1 MKLIPMP
8 ARTVLAMAVVVC
20 SRLVFPAPAGAEMPV
35 VTDVRA
41 ESLGGAVTAIAK
53 QSGAL
58 AWNPAGLS
66 AMPQVELG
74 ALYASGIVDTQY
86 MGVSCGIP
94 LGIGGLAI
102 GWHRMAN
109 EFEKTSALDVP
120 IGDGTVSND
129 VVRAGIGVN
138 ILPVKLGVAVRYV
151 AERIDDFSLDGFACD
166 AGAQYAWRKLRLGAA
181 WKNAYAGGL
190 TGTGAA
196 GDAVSETIPP
206 SVRAGVALVLPAS
219 FDVQQRKQDME
230 DGSAGPRRRTLTIT
244 PTVDVDIPVYRRQT
258 LQATPGIELDVE
270 RLVALRLGLHE
281 CRDVRAGIALKTP
294 AFVIDYAFAANTD
307 LAHTHILSTT
317 IYF

>member
-1 MKLIPMP
+1 MNRISIV
-8 ARTVLAMAVVVC
+8 ARAALSMAVVLC
-20 SRLVFPAPAGAEMPV
+20 ARLVFPALAGAEMPV

-41 ESLGGAVTAIAK
+41 ESLGGAVTAIAR

-66 AMPQVELG
+66 TMPQVELG

-94 LGIGGLAI
+94 LGFGGLAV

-109 EFEKTSALDVP
+109 EFQKTSALDMP
-120 IGDGTVSND
+120 LGDGAVSND

-138 ILPVKLGVAVRYV
+138 VLPVKLGVAVRYA
-151 AERIDDFSLDGFACD
+151 AERIDDFSLDGFSCD
-166 AGAQYAWRKLRLGAA
+166 AGAQYAWRKLRLGAV

-196 GDAVSETIPP
+196 GDAVRETMPP
-206 SVRAGVALVLPAS
+206 LVRAGVALVLPAS
-219 FDVQQRKQDME
+219 FDVQQRKQDAG
-230 DGSAGPRRRTLTIT
+230 DGSAATQRRVLTIT
-244 PTVDVDIPVYRRQT
+244 PSVDVDVPVYRRQI

-270 RLVALRLGLHE
+270 RLVALRLGLRE
-281 CRDVRAGIALKTP
+281 CRDLRAGIALKTP
-294 AFVIDYAFAANTD
+294 AFIIDYAFAASAD
-307 LAHTHILSTT
+307 LAHTHLLSTT
-317 IYF
+317 VYF